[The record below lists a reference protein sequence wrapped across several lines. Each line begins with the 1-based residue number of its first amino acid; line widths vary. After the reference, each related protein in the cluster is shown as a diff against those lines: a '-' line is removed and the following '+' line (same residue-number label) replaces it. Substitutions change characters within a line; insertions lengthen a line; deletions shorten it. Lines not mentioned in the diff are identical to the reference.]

1 MVDPSREE
9 LSSAA
14 WRKSSRS
21 GSSGCVEVTFVHG
34 KVAVRDSKARD
45 SSVLLFT
52 PLEWEAFVGGVH
64 DGEFRLSRLAQPA
77 E

>member
-1 MVDPSREE
+1 VDPSGEE

-14 WRKSSRS
+14 WHKSSRS
-21 GSSGCVEVTFVHG
+21 GSSGCVEVAFVQG
-34 KVAVRDSKARD
+34 QVAVRDSKARD

-52 PLEWEAFVGGVH
+52 PFEWEAFVSGVH
-64 DGEFRLSRLAQPA
+64 DGEFQLPRLAHPA